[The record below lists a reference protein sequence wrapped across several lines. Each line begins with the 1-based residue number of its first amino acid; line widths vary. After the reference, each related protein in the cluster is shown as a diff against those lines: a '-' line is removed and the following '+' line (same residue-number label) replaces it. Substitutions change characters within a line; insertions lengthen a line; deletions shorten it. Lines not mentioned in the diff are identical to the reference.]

1 MPRMETVEAH
11 QEKSVLA
18 TTGTLAKSPPRRLN
32 TQRFAWG
39 VLLVSFAIFCVIAGA
54 ALVGLRYF
62 LFQSRVPLVATVEVA
77 RGTPTLTLV
86 GSEITPSAVTRSR
99 EIFGNSTLTTG
110 TESQATISFTD
121 AGLNRL
127 IAAITVES
135 GSALH
140 LSQGTRP
147 RFDWVSD
154 AYWVEFGE
162 VYGVIDV
169 FVPDNLDRALMISL
183 QTTLGPAARF
193 TAPGH
198 YTLIAVGQ
206 RVQLVNYSGS
216 ALLGSQPVPAGHTGS
231 QPVDGRFTVALHPDP
246 LGDAVFSENNV
257 LDLNNTTERFRPQA
271 WICRSSVDNVD
282 EPLGSVSLAVVD
294 SRPALR
300 LFRGE
305 GADSHG
311 DTGCWHG
318 LGPNMRGLDVSPYA
332 GVSLRA
338 TFMIK
343 SQSLST
349 CGIDG
354 SECPLML
361 AMDYIPVNGGVSN
374 YVKWFHGFYAFLDPN
389 RSFPTMCNSCS
400 VQHEQITPG
409 VWYTYE
415 IRNLFESFAPERRP
429 ETILNVRFYA
439 SGHQYEVYVSQVV
452 LLVDQQEIVLE
463 GAGG

>member
-1 MPRMETVEAH
+1 MPRMETVETQ

-18 TTGTLAKSPPRRLN
+18 STGTLTKPSPRRAN
-32 TQRFAWG
+32 TQRLAWG

-54 ALVGLRYF
+54 ALLGLRYF

-110 TESQATISFTD
+110 TESQAIITFTD
-121 AGLNRL
+121 SAINRL
-127 IAAITVES
+127 VASITVEN
-135 GSALH
+135 GSSLH

-154 AYWVEFGE
+154 AYWIDFGE
-162 VYGVIDV
+162 VYGVIDI
-169 FVPDNLDRALMISL
+169 FVPDNLERTLMISM
-183 QTTLGPAARF
+183 QTTLGPVARF
-193 TAPGH
+193 TTAGH
-198 YTLIAVGQ
+198 YTLVGVGQ

-231 QPVDGRFTVALHPDP
+231 QPVDGRFTVALHPDS
-246 LGDAVFSENNV
+246 LGDAAFSQNNI
-257 LDLNNTTERFRPQA
+257 LDLDNTTAQYRSQA
-271 WICRSSVDNVD
+271 WICRSKVTIPG
-282 EPLGSVSLAVVD
+282 EPMGTVGIAVVD

-300 LFRGE
+300 LFRGDN
-305 GADSHG
+305 ADSHG
-311 DTGCWHG
+311 DTSCFHG
-318 LGPNMRGLDVSPYA
+318 LGPAMRGLDVSNYSS
-332 GVSLRA
+332 VSIRA
-338 TFMIK
+338 TFKIQ
-343 SQSLST
+343 SQSLSA
-349 CGIDG
+349 CGTDG

-361 AMDYIPVNGGVSN
+361 AMDYIPINGGEP
-374 YVKWFHGFYAFLDPN
+374 VKWYHGFYAFMDPN
-389 RSFPTMCNSCS
+389 RSFPMICNSCS

-439 SGHQYEVYVSQVV
+439 SGHQYEVYVSQMV

-463 GAGG
+463 GTGG